1 MSLMDSCTEART
13 CLSFDAGMSLRQ
25 RRILRT
31 ALRMFA
37 EREYADVSLRDIARE
52 AGVSLTLIDHH
63 FGAKHALFTA
73 VVRSWSATLEQAA
86 SDVRHAQAQGRVAC
100 AADLIALMLR
110 PVGLLLDDPDGPPV
124 LRLWARHRFSQ
135 ELSISGPLDL
145 AIGPFRAALEQGLE
159 RLYPASAG
167 PDRAWALGMALSGV
181 LEFAMT
187 EPADGDRLNATP
199 ARAAMRQLLERH
211 IEGGWH
217 FALSTRDACS
227 A

>member
-1 MSLMDSCTEART
+1 MDSCTEART

-145 AIGPFRAALEQGLE
+145 
-159 RLYPASAG
+159 
-167 PDRAWALGMALSGV
+167 GMALSGV